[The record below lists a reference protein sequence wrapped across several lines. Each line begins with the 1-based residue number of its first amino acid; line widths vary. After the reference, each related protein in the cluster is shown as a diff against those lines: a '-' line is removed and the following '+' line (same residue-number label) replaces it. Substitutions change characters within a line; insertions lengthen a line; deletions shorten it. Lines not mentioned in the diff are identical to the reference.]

1 MNNYRIVGLSKPNK
15 VKLSSRLRATT
26 IELPVRITRK
36 LYEEGAIRIEN
47 PDTLYVN
54 I

>member
-1 MNNYRIVGLSKPNK
+1 MNDYKIVGLSKPNK
-15 VKLSSRLRATT
+15 VKLSSKLKDKI
-26 IELPVRITRK
+26 IEMPLRITRK
-36 LYEEGAIRIEN
+36 LHEEGVIRIQN